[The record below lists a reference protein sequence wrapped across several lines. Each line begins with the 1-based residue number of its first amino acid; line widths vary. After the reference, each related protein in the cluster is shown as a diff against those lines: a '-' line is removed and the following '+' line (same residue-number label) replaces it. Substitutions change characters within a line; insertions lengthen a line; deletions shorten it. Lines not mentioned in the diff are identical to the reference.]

1 MEQTRQQIMEMLAVR
16 LALINRGEQEGADVY
31 YA

>member
-1 MEQTRQQIMEMLAVR
+1 MRQQMMEMLAVR
-16 LALINRGEQEGADVY
+16 LALINREKLEEANAY